1 MRFSECGFHVRTRCW
16 RTAADPIPHM
26 RRPRL
31 ELPGVPLH
39 ITHRGVNRAG
49 TFLDDDDH
57 AVYLQ
62 ALQIAAQ
69 AQTVAVHGYVLMTNH
84 VHLLVSAELPGA
96 VSRMM
101 QAVGRRYVRAFN
113 AKYRRTGTLW
123 EGRYKSCL
131 IDSDRYLLTCL
142 RYIELNPVRAAMVER
157 PWQHRWSSVH
167 VHLGL
172 RPYSRITPHAG
183 YLALGI
189 DPESRATAYRAL
201 LLEPLTDGVLGAV
214 REHLRQ
220 ERALGSPRFQVMV
233 EKALNRPVH
242 VRPTAGAAG
251 PIRGGFKRYCSLT
264 LVTLP
269 LSPLSGR

>member
-1 MRFSECGFHVRTRCW
+1 
-16 RTAADPIPHM
+16 M

-31 ELPGVPLH
+31 ELPGIPLH

-57 AVYLQ
+57 ASYLQ
-62 ALQIAAQ
+62 ALQVAAQ
-69 AQTVAVHGYVLMTNH
+69 AQAVAVHGYVLMTNH
-84 VHLLVSAELPGA
+84 VHLLVSAEFPGA

-113 AKYRRTGTLW
+113 AKYGRTGTLW

-142 RYIELNPVRAAMVER
+142 RYIELNPVRAVMVER

-172 RPYSRITPHAG
+172 RSNSRITPHAG
-183 YLALGI
+183 YLALGG
-189 DPESRATAYRAL
+189 DPESRAANYRAL
-201 LLEPLTDGVLGAV
+201 LLEPLTDDVLGAV

-220 ERALGSPRFQVMV
+220 ERALGSPRFQAMV
-233 EKALNRPVH
+233 EKALNRPVRLRPPGRP
-242 VRPTAGAAG
+242 VRSAADSNG
-251 PIRGGFKRYCSLT
+251 IVL
-264 LVTLP
+264 
-269 LSPLSGR
+269 